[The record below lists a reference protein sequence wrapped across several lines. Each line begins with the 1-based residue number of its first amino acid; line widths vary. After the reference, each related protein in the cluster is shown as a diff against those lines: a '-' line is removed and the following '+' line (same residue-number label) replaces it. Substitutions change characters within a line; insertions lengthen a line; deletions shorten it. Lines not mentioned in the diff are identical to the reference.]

1 MTTQKRRNTGKEWTE
16 EDLLLLSKLVQ
27 DKVQMKYMKQIL
39 GRSEYAIK
47 HAFRNT
53 MFHHLLDYHPEQVAS
68 RYRMTTND
76 LATNVVP
83 LKYNI
88 PLPERV
94 PSEVDDNNSSDD
106 DEECDSKKCVG
117 SDFAITLGVFFALC
131 TGGFVYYAST
141 LCREWDALTMSS

>member
-94 PSEVDDNNSSDD
+94 QSEVDDNSSDD
-106 DEECDSKKCVG
+106 DDSDTQKGIG
-117 SDFAITLGVFFALC
+117 SDFAIALGVFFTLC
-131 TGGFVYYAST
+131 AGGFVYYATT
-141 LCREWDALTMSS
+141 LCQEWDALTMSS